1 MPDRSSSGRLFPAAL
16 PPQFGPIVQPLL
28 DLALEAALDRL
39 IKFLATKLV
48 RKIVL
53 SGKRVRRIVRM
64 AVEDIGMADPQALV
78 ITNAAKDAYDF
89 LGSPEGELALA
100 QAVIYVATAPKSNAG
115 YAAFGAAK
123 RAAKEGGSLLP
134 PKHILNAPTNLMKS
148 EGYGRGYAY
157 DHDQEEAFSGQDYF
171 PEELGRQTFYDPPER
186 GFEREIRKR
195 LDYWAKLRKDRAGDP
210 DN

>member
-1 MPDRSSSGRLFPAAL
+1 MNQRIDTPWTISGVWSRVKASPLHAADENA
-16 PPQFGPIVQPLL
+16 Q
-28 DLALEAALDRL
+28 
-39 IKFLATKLV
+39 
-48 RKIVL
+48 
-53 SGKRVRRIVRM
+53 RVC
-64 AVEDIGMADPQALV
+64 
-78 ITNAAKDAYDF
+78 TAAKDAYDF
-89 LGSPEGELALA
+89 LGSPEGELAIA
-100 QAVIYVATAPKSNAG
+100 EAVIYVATAPKSNAA
-115 YAAFGAAK
+115 YVAYGAAK

-195 LDYWAKLRKDRAGDP
+195 LDYWAKLRKDKAAGEP